1 MHQAASF
8 QNFAN
13 ACEYLLFALATNNPL
28 ANSQARIVER
38 YCKEILAIVQSS
50 VITEADTARRGSNGS
65 CLQSDPRT

>member
-38 YCKEILAIVQSS
+38 YCKEILAIVN
-50 VITEADTARRGSNGS
+50 TNGS
-65 CLQSDPRT
+65 CLQSDPRN